1 MKMKTTYQNLR
12 DAGKAMIRGKFIT
25 LNVYIEK
32 EGPKSI

>member
-1 MKMKTTYQNLR
+1 MKIKTTYKNLR
-12 DAGKAMIRGKFIT
+12 NAGKAMLRQKFLT